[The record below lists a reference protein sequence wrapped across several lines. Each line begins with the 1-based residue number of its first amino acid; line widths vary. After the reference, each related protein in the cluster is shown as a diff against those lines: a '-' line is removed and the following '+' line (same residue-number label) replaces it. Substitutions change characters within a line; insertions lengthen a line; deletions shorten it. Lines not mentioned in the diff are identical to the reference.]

1 MSDENQDQPEQQP
14 NGASGDIAVIG
25 ESSNAKAISLQTL
38 QGIYNE
44 LTGKSEE
51 VGKSYTKPIQVK
63 FADLEQLNHKIS
75 QACEQYNI
83 VSGNC
88 TVSRH

>member
-1 MSDENQDQPEQQP
+1 MTNDNNEQAEP
-14 NGASGDIAVIG
+14 LPDGASGDIAVIG

-51 VGKSYTKPIQVK
+51 VGKSYTKPFQMK
-63 FADLEQLNHKIS
+63 FSDLDQLDHKIS
-75 QACEQYNI
+75 QACEQCGGH
-83 VSGNC
+83 VFLD
-88 TVSRH
+88 SRIS